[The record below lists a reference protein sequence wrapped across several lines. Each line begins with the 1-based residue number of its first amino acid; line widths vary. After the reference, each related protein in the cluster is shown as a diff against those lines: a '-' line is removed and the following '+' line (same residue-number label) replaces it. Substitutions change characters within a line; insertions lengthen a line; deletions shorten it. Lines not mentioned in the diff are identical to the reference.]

1 MVDIILTMIFILT
14 VVCIWLLR
22 NWRLRE
28 IEKQEKI
35 AQEEKKAV
43 VTIVPD
49 ELTNVRINNEAVN
62 VQVQTISQLEIQPI
76 TQNNTYPDSDIETEV
91 PPTTSNTNSDS
102 VSQHEQPAAFTD
114 DNGNDV
120 FEEDK
125 SVEIIVGD
133 EVPTS
138 DELVNNPEKK
148 VPEDTSVRKQVL
160 DASIDYAS
168 IADYFSG
175 KLDTGEPISSEEE
188 TVDSSTTDEE
198 NENVVV
204 WSGNGLI
211 DERNSRTVILADE
224 MTPDEAY
231 VYYRQ
236 NLSGEMFKGL
246 VIADNHSE
254 EDYNNGVVRA
264 RYARQ
269 AINGEYKKGFIIRSA
284 DISSLKFYTA
294 TKDEIADFL
303 GRRPDEMSDLDELK
317 SLD

>member
-1 MVDIILTMIFILT
+1 MVDFILTMIFILT

-35 AQEEKKAV
+35 VKEEKKAV

-49 ELTNVRINNEAVN
+49 ELTNVRINNETVN
-62 VQVQTISQLEIQPI
+62 VQVQTTSQTEIQPI

-102 VSQHEQPAAFTD
+102 VLQHEQPASFTD

-125 SVEIIVGD
+125 PAEIIVGD

-188 TVDSSTTDEE
+188 TVDGITDGE

-224 MTPDEAY
+224 MTPGEAY

-254 EDYNNGVVRA
+254 EDYNNRIVRA

-303 GRRPDEMSDLDELK
+303 GRRPETMNELDDFK
-317 SLD
+317 ID